1 MVLTVSRRLAALS
14 LALLMVIA
22 QPAIAHQHNDQQPA
36 LEHAGAA
43 PATGGG
49 HDDMASMTGHGEDDE
64 TQPTTMSGRLFK
76 WMGNMHPFAVHFP
89 IALFPISWIALIF
102 ARRRGDKADLI
113 RAFVIVA
120 GLAALA
126 AAVLGWLNAGFELA
140 DRDPIRLMHRW
151 TGTTLALIGAL
162 LALWAW
168 RRASAID
175 NRLMV
180 WALGFVTV
188 ALLIQGWL
196 GAVLTHGIG
205 HMMF

>member
-1 MVLTVSRRLAALS
+1 MVLRILRLLAALC
-14 LALLMVIA
+14 LALLVVMA
-22 QPAIAHQHNDQQPA
+22 RPAAAHEHNEHEPA
-36 LEHAGAA
+36 VEQTQA
-43 PATGGG
+43 PRARAGG
-49 HDDMASMTGHGEDDE
+49 HDDMHAMLGHDEVEDHR
-64 TQPTTMSGRLFK
+64 PTTLSGRLFA

-120 GLAALA
+120 GVTAVGAAT
-126 AAVLGWLNAGFELA
+126 LGWLNAGFALT
-140 DRDPIRLMHRW
+140 DQNPIRLAHRW
-151 TGTTLALIGAL
+151 TGTTLAIIGAL

-175 NRLMV
+175 SRLMV

-196 GAVLTHGIG
+196 GAALTHGMR